1 MQQAISHN
9 WVPPS
14 YKPSGKMTVVKR
26 KTFYFLVISC
36 LLLLQYELPLVSEEV
51 DLGQDSLADLSLE
64 RKTKFLK

>member
-1 MQQAISHN
+1 
-9 WVPPS
+9 
-14 YKPSGKMTVVKR
+14 MTVVKR

-64 RKTKFLK
+64 RGKKFLK